1 MTESNPN
8 IQVLCIE
15 SQKKDQEFLKKLF
28 SKFTKISC
36 ELRFYRSVKEA
47 LADPSNLEFQ
57 LCLISEDQL
66 AELPRLI
73 NLVPTSPFLVLGTE
87 ANTDRIPEALAAGA
101 SNYLLKSSQMGFEL
115 EKSLMFCQRQLQL
128 SKKLELTERQ
138 NQTLFK
144 VMPESMV
151 ITRQDN
157 GHIVSVNDTFTEVFG
172 YRLEDC
178 IGKTSIEIGLWD
190 DLRDRE
196 SIFVDLPNNGEV
208 RDLEIRLKRKDN
220 HTIPCHISFSTYQYM
235 GTDYLMSVIVSQEKA
250 ENQRREL
257 ELEKERF
264 RTLVESAPDL
274 FFYTRDFNA
283 INYVC
288 PQVYRHLGY
297 TEEEVLKLSYHHFL
311 TEKSKSEFAKIQ
323 FPEFMKKGESKVL
336 SPFELVHKSGK
347 VKQYELYLIPVKNK
361 ETGWVEFI
369 QGIARDISDELETFE
384 MLKLSNQRNLEALE
398 ELKAHQYAID
408 QHNMV
413 VITDLDGKV
422 KFANDNFCKTSGYS
436 RKELIGSSTRIL
448 NSGLHDDA
456 FFAHL
461 WNTVLDGNVWKG
473 NVCNRHKDGHL
484 YWLSTTIIPR
494 KDQNGEVYEFIAL
507 RTDISELKEA
517 EKALKTSQE
526 NLANILNSNPH
537 EIWSVDREFKLL
549 TLNPN
554 FRNNFAQH
562 FNHDLKI
569 GQLMTEIPGFPD
581 EIAILWK
588 DRYSKAF
595 TGESHSYQDHYHHP
609 ISGKLKHLLVSI
621 YPTLSEDGTIVGA
634 NVFSQDIT
642 ERQEAKEELKVS
654 NIRLEEAQAMAMV
667 ADWEY
672 LPKEDI
678 LTSSNNM
685 PQILGLADNSNLLDR
700 KVLARF
706 DRPHRS
712 EIFHSLKLALYQ
724 GESTQNFWLFHTPQ
738 GKELWLECKIHP
750 ECNPDGEISRIR
762 GVVRDV
768 TEIIHLQKKEY
779 QQKRIF
785 IDLANSSS
793 DLLRLNEINQVYDA
807 LSESIYQW
815 FNEKVVVGSGAVT
828 ENGLETEYRMNH
840 CIIPPKLKKAFTF
853 LEKAASS
860 NQVFP
865 SVMPIIDG
873 LRQGKVFK
881 ITEDLIY
888 LLPFL
893 TKETVDPIFKAFP
906 HFELIAIGISY
917 NNAYKG
923 TTFVFFPEGTPDYYS
938 DQLLEVLGNQA
949 STVME
954 LIEYRNELRDNALI
968 LNQALKAAGSAIF
981 YYDLEKRRLDGDP
994 KLYELMGASDRKGNP
1009 IHEEELTSRMSQEDI
1024 QRMLEFVYPK
1034 SEQYIDT
1041 YQFDFRFYCL
1051 DDKWRWFEDRAKIVR
1066 RDKNGKALEIVG
1078 IRTDVTERKERENQL
1093 LLLESTVTNA
1103 NEGILITD
1111 ARDLD
1116 GDGPYIIYANK
1127 AFERISGYTLEEVKG
1142 KSPQMLQGPD
1152 TDPLELERIA
1162 ECLSQFK
1169 PVGTELINYSKE
1181 GIPYYVSISIV
1192 PVLNDQGEVTHFVA
1206 LERDTTEEHR
1216 QKAELKELLM
1226 RFELATK
1233 ANTVGIWDLNLA
1245 DNEHLEWDDNM
1256 FRLYQRSPDNF
1267 NNRIEDWISYIHPED
1282 RDETAKAF
1290 QSSVEQGLDDVN
1302 FRFRIR
1308 AGNQTKHIAAI
1319 SKVVRDHDGNPK
1331 RIVGLNWDVTEL
1343 ELKRLELEQMRLN
1356 TEALINSTDDHM
1368 WSINVRFRLLSANK
1382 SYLQFLQNRSDHAF
1396 NIGDSVLNERL
1407 GENHLKRWKGLYE
1420 RAFSGEQVN
1429 VQIEDQSQYGDQIFA
1444 ISLYPIYNDARVI
1457 TGVACYSLD
1466 VTERTHY
1473 LETIE
1478 QQNQKLKDIAWM
1490 QSHVMRAPV
1499 ARILGLIAL
1508 LKEENYEGQ
1517 SASTQEI
1524 LQFINESTEEMDQVI
1539 KDITAKTER
1548 FKLDLQ

>member
-1 MTESNPN
+1 MTQINSN
-8 IQVLCIE
+8 IQVLCIDN
-15 SQKKDQEFLKKLF
+15 QKEDQDLLKSVFAEFRQIQCDLSF
-28 SKFTKISC
+28 IT
-36 ELRFYRSVKEA
+36 SVQKA
-47 LADPSNLEFQ
+47 LSLN
-57 LCLISEDQL
+57 ISEDYQL
-66 AELPRLI
+66 ILI
-73 NLVPTSPFLVLGTE
+73 NEDQLNELAVFHKSFPKIPIIALGSNAQMNKLPQILE
-87 ANTDRIPEALAAGA
+87 AGA
-101 SNYLLKSSQMGFEL
+101 SNYLLKSENMAFEM
-115 EKSLMFCQRQLQL
+115 EKAILFCERQLNL
-128 SKKLELTERQ
+128 IRKLELSEQ
-138 NQTLFK
+138 QHQTLLK
-144 VMPESMV
+144 VIPESMV
-151 ITRQDN
+151 ITRRSN
-157 GHIVSVNDTFTEVFG
+157 AHIVSVNHSFTEVFG
-172 YRLEDC
+172 YEPKDC
-178 IGKTSIEIGLWD
+178 IGKTPMEIGLWND
-190 DLRDRE
+190 SLERE
-196 SIFVDLPNNGEV
+196 NVLIKLPERGEV
-208 RDLEIRLKRKDN
+208 RDVELHIKKLDGQ
-220 HTIPCHISFSTYQYM
+220 ILPCHVSFSTYQYR
-235 GTDYLMSVIVSQEKA
+235 GAEYLLSIIVSLEKV
-250 ENQRREL
+250 EKQRQEL

-264 RTLVESAPDL
+264 RSLVESAPDL

-288 PQVYRHLGY
+288 PQVYEHLGY
-297 TEEEVLKLSYHHFL
+297 TKEEVLELSYQHFL
-311 TEKSKSEFAKIQ
+311 TEKSKAEFAKIQ
-323 FPEFMKKGESKVL
+323 FPDFMKKGENKVL

-384 MLKLSNQRNLEALE
+384 MLKRSNQRNLEALE

-436 RKELIGSSTRIL
+436 KKELIGSNTRLL
-448 NSGLHDDA
+448 NSGVHDDA
-456 FFAHL
+456 YFAHL
-461 WNTVLDGNVWKG
+461 WNTVLEGNVWQG

-494 KDQNGEVYEFIAL
+494 KDQNGDVYEFIAL
-507 RTDISELKEA
+507 RTDITELKEA

-537 EIWSVDREFKLL
+537 EIWSVDRDFRLL

-569 GQLMTEIPGFPD
+569 GQLMTEIPGFPK
-581 EIAILWK
+581 EASILWK

-595 TGESHSYQDHYHHP
+595 KGESHSYQDHYYHP
-609 ISGKLKHLLVSI
+609 ISGLPQYLQVSI
-621 YPTLSEDGTIVGA
+621 YPTLSENGNVVGA

-642 ERQEAKEELKVS
+642 ERQQAKEDLKVS
-654 NIRLEEAQAMAMV
+654 NIRLEEAQSMAMV

-672 LPKEDI
+672 LPKEDQ

-685 PQILGLADNSNLLDR
+685 PQILGLEEDLKLMDR
-700 KVLARF
+700 RVLARF
-706 DRPHRS
+706 DRHHRS
-712 EIFHSLKLALYQ
+712 EIFHSFKLALYQ
-724 GESTQNFWLFHTPQ
+724 GESTQNIWLFHTPN
-738 GKELWLECKIHP
+738 GEERWLECKIHS
-750 ECNPDGEISRIR
+750 ETNADGEISRLR
-762 GVVRDV
+762 GIVRDV

-793 DLLRLNEINQVYDA
+793 DLLRLNEINQVYNA

-828 ENGLETEYRMNH
+828 ENGLESEYRMNH
-840 CIIPPKLKKAFTF
+840 CIIPPKLQKAFTF
-853 LEKAASS
+853 LDDAARS

-893 TKETVDPIFKAFP
+893 TKETVDPVFEAFP
-906 HFELIAIGISY
+906 NFELIAIGISY

-923 TTFVFFPEGTPDYYS
+923 TTFVFFPDGTPDYYS

-981 YYDLEKRRLDGDP
+981 YYDLERRRLDGDP
-994 KLYELMGASDRKGNP
+994 KLYELMGAPDRKGKP

-1024 QRMLEFVYPK
+1024 LKMLEFVSPK
-1034 SEQYIDT
+1034 SEKPIDT

-1051 DDKWRWFEDRAKIVR
+1051 NDKWRWFEDRAKIVR

-1111 ARDLD
+1111 ARDLG
-1116 GDGPYIIYANK
+1116 GDGPYIVYANK
-1127 AFERISGYTLEEVKG
+1127 AFERISGYTFEEVKG

-1152 TDPLELERIA
+1152 TNPLELKRIA
-1162 ECLSQFK
+1162 QCIKNYE
-1169 PVGTELINYSKE
+1169 PIETELINYTKD
-1181 GIPYYVSISIV
+1181 GIAYYVSISIV
-1192 PVLNDQGEVTHFVA
+1192 PVPNDQGEVTHFVA

-1233 ANTVGIWDLNLA
+1233 ANTVGIWDLHLG
-1245 DNEHLEWDDNM
+1245 DNAQLEWDDNM
-1256 FRLYQRSPDNF
+1256 FRLYQRSPDKF
-1267 NNRIEDWISYIHPED
+1267 NNRIDDWISYIHPED
-1282 RDETAKAF
+1282 REETAKSF
-1290 QSSVEQGLDDVN
+1290 QTSVEQGLDDVN

-1319 SKVVRDHDGNPK
+1319 SKIIRDQNGEPK

-1343 ELKRLELEQMRLN
+1343 EIKRLELEQMRLN

-1368 WSINVRFRLLSANK
+1368 WSVNVRFRLLSANK
-1382 SYLQFLQNRSDHAF
+1382 SFLQYLQNRSDHAF
-1396 NIGDSVLNERL
+1396 KIGDSVLNERL
-1407 GENHLKRWKGLYE
+1407 GEDHLKKWKGLYE
-1420 RAFSGEQVN
+1420 RALSGEQVN
-1429 VQIEDQSQYGDQIFA
+1429 VQIEDQTQYGDQIFA
-1444 ISLYPIYNDARVI
+1444 ISLYPIYNDSHVI

-1508 LKEENYEGQ
+1508 LKEENRNQ
-1517 SASTQEI
+1517 LNSDTQEI
-1524 LQFINESTEEMDQVI
+1524 LQFIRESSEEMDQVI

-1548 FKLDLQ
+1548 IKLDLQ